1 MKKLLSVL
9 LILSFLPSFSGC
21 GSIYTNYR
29 EIEQLLV
36 IQTMGLDYIPGGVR
50 ISLASAAGSG
60 PESEPVCLSSAGVSI
75 TAAMERAQNYS
86 NEDDLFFAHINT
98 VILGEEAA
106 RQGIDNYLSFICRS
120 PHIRIDMPLF
130 IVKDTTAEELMSS
143 AGRNQNRISEIMNTL
158 YDNLERQGENC
169 IFGANE
175 VIRNFE
181 RYGSS
186 LICAIEYA
194 DAAEIPSAS
203 ENSGTAENGAKN
215 QQAGNQRA
223 GSSSG
228 GESGQKSGGKT
239 AAINGY
245 GVLKAGRLLS
255 YIDAEG
261 AVGVGFLL
269 NRVGVDEIIV
279 EDQAGSKVT
288 LEISQ
293 GGSQIRPL
301 WAEDGSLH
309 GLDVSAEV
317 SASVADMEKSGNL
330 DSPEYS
336 DYITSRLEAAVS
348 SRISAVLRLS
358 QKLSADFLGLAG
370 RIETQAPEKFRAMA
384 ESFEQCLPDLELRIS
399 VSGELSHSNDIKD

>member
-9 LILSFLPSFSGC
+9 LILSFLPALSGC

-29 EIEQLLV
+29 EVEQLLV

-75 TAAMERAQNYS
+75 TTALERARNYS
-86 NEDDLFFAHINT
+86 NEDDLFFAHINH

-106 RQGIDNYLSFICRS
+106 RQGIDSYLAFICRS

-130 IVKDTTAEELMSS
+130 IVKGATAEELMSS
-143 AGRNQNRISEIMNTL
+143 AGENQKGISENMNTL
-158 YDNLERQGENC
+158 YANLERRGENYV
-169 IFGANE
+169 FSADE

-186 LICAIEYA
+186 LICAVEHA
-194 DAAEIPSAS
+194 DAAEVSGAS
-203 ENSGTAENGAKN
+203 ENTGTAGNEAKT
-215 QQAGNQRA
+215 QQTGQQGTG
-223 GSSSG
+223 GSSE
-228 GESGQKSGGKT
+228 GESGQKAGGKT

-255 YIDAEG
+255 YINAED

-317 SASVADMEKSGNL
+317 SAAVVDMEKSGGL
-330 DSPEYS
+330 GSPEYS

-370 RIETQAPEKFRAMA
+370 RVETQAPEKFRAMA
-384 ESFEQCLPDLELRIS
+384 QSFEQCLPDLELRIS